1 MLLNKTGQF
10 FSLFFIPF
18 WMSDANITQN
28 TMFSVKFDSVT
39 RVGGGGGGIQ
49 ANVRTTDKRFS
60 SLHKESSFVNKI
72 DRRPVNFENIAFVVN
87 TIRLYFTQ
95 YLHN

>member
-1 MLLNKTGQF
+1 MT
-10 FSLFFIPF
+10 
-18 WMSDANITQN
+18 DANITQN
-28 TMFSVKFDSVT
+28 TIFSVKFDSVR
-39 RVGGGGGGIQ
+39 RVGGGGGIQ

-60 SLHKESSFVNKI
+60 SPHKESSFVNKT
-72 DRRPVNFENIAFVVN
+72 DRRPVNFENIAFAVN

>member
-1 MLLNKTGQF
+1 MT
-10 FSLFFIPF
+10 
-18 WMSDANITQN
+18 DANITQN
-28 TMFSVKFDSVT
+28 TMFSAKFDSVR
-39 RVGGGGGGIQ
+39 RVGGGGGIP

-60 SLHKESSFVNKI
+60 SLYKESSFVNKI